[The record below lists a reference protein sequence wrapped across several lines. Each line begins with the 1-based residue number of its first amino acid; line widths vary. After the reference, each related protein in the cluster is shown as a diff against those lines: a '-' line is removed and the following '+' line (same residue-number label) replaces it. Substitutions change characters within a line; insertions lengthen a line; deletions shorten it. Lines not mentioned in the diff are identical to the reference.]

1 MCREEADPIV
11 FMGGG
16 SGVGSLCGDL
26 EQAW

>member
-1 MCREEADPIV
+1 MYREEADPTV

-16 SGVGSLCGDL
+16 SGVGSLDGDL

>member
-1 MCREEADPIV
+1 MCRERADPSV

-16 SGVGSLCGDL
+16 SGVGSLGGDL